1 MTGETELPPKERLIV
16 LGPVATV
23 VAFSAVGF
31 LFFEGRTQLLTIL
44 AGFGLALVEFLFID
58 QLYRWKAE

>member
-1 MTGETELPPKERLIV
+1 MSGETELPPKERLLLV
-16 LGPVATV
+16 GPIATV

-44 AGFGLALVEFLFID
+44 AGFGLAVVEYLFIE